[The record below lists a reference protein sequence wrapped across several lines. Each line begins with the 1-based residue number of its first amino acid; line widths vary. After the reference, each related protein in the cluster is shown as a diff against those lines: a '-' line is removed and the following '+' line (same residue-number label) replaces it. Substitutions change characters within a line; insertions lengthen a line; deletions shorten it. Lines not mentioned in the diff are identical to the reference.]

1 MAGKRKGLGKGLGAY
16 FGDDLMM
23 ESTIKKTEND
33 VSRETS
39 KRKKTNEVKTD
50 QKKNTKEQYKNKNI
64 NTKIDTNTEDTNRED
79 KNIEEDVKDQKII
92 KDEPDQSSM
101 KAQGEQ
107 IPDSFQIKNK
117 KAMETTGER
126 MMKLSLIV
134 PNSAQPRKK
143 FDEEQLQELSESI
156 KKYGVLQPLL
166 VQEKEQY
173 YEIIAGERRW
183 RAAAL
188 AGLQEV
194 PVVVRDYDKQRTM
207 EVALI
212 ENLQREDLNPV
223 EEAMA
228 YQQLMEEFHLTQE
241 EIAEK
246 VAKSRT
252 AITNTVRLL
261 KLDPRVL
268 DLLVEGGISSG
279 HARALLALENGD
291 LQMEAARKIMV
302 EGLSV
307 RNVERLVKKLAKPE
321 EEKKKEP
328 VREDS
333 FIYHDLEERMK
344 TIMGTKVSI
353 NRKDKNKGRIE
364 IEYYSSEEL
373 ERLVDL
379 IESIQEEKGGNI

>member
-39 KRKKTNEVKTD
+39 KQKKTNEVKTD

-64 NTKIDTNTEDTNRED
+64 NTKINTNTEDTNR
-79 KNIEEDVKDQKII
+79 EEDVKDQKII

>member
-39 KRKKTNEVKTD
+39 KQKKTNEVKTD

-64 NTKIDTNTEDTNRED
+64 NTKIDTNTEDTNR
-79 KNIEEDVKDQKII
+79 EEDVKDQKII

-143 FDEEQLQELSESI
+143 IDEEQLQELSESI

>member
-39 KRKKTNEVKTD
+39 KQKKTNEVKTD

-64 NTKIDTNTEDTNRED
+64 NTKIDTNTEDTNR
-79 KNIEEDVKDQKII
+79 EEDVKDQKII

-117 KAMETTGER
+117 KAMETTSER

>member
-33 VSRETS
+33 VSRETL
-39 KRKKTNEVKTD
+39 KRKKTDEVKKT
-50 QKKNTKEQYKNKNI
+50 QIKNTKEQNKDRSKDRS
-64 NTKIDTNTEDTNRED
+64 TKT
-79 KNIEEDVKDQKII
+79 EDVKDQDII
-92 KDEPDQSSM
+92 RDDADQSSM
-101 KAQGEQ
+101 KDQAEQ
-107 IPDSFQIKNK
+107 HTDSLQVKNK
-117 KAMETTGER
+117 KMMETTGER

-134 PNSAQPRKK
+134 PNSGQPRKK
-143 FDEEQLQELSESI
+143 FDEEQLKELSESI

-194 PVVVRDYDKQRTM
+194 PVVVRDYDKQKTM

-261 KLDPRVL
+261 KLDSRVL
-268 DLLVEGGISSG
+268 DLLVEGSISSG

-307 RNVERLVKKLAKPE
+307 RNVERLVKKLAKPA

-328 VREDS
+328 VRDDS

-344 TIMGTKVSI
+344 SIMGTKVSI

>member
-79 KNIEEDVKDQKII
+79 KNIEEDVKDQKMI

>member
-39 KRKKTNEVKTD
+39 KQKKTNEVKTD

-64 NTKIDTNTEDTNRED
+64 NTKINTNTEDTNR
-79 KNIEEDVKDQKII
+79 EEDVKDQKII

-143 FDEEQLQELSESI
+143 IDEEQLQELSESI